1 MKCTRCGKEM
11 TIKPVQSGTDE
22 SGEPVFT
29 RYAFCYDCKIKVN
42 LDKQKE
48 RDTQKK
54 ATAEDVVETKTKRK
68 KKRGKKLPSV
78 SLPKRRGGRG
88 KTKARKERRGGGL
101 LKFLL
106 FLIVV
111 AVLGFAAY
119 TYRHPIAKFAQQMYD
134 KYMNQTEE
142 NQPEDSKNED
152 LNIDSGDDNNT
163 ATPQRMNRRIKLSR
177 QIKHKGAMEAVHRK
191 AVMIRHRI
199 LRRHL
204 LTGQRQ
210 SLHHSVYRITEDG
223 TCNV

>member
-22 SGEPVFT
+22 GGESVFT

-42 LDKQKE
+42 LDKKKE
-48 RDTQKK
+48 
-54 ATAEDVVETKTKRK
+54 TAEDVVETKTKK
-68 KKRGKKLPSV
+68 KKKKGKKLPSV

-88 KTKARKERRGGGL
+88 KTKTKKERRGGGL

-119 TYRHPIAKFAQQMYD
+119 TYRHPIAKFAQQMHD

-142 NQPEDSKNED
+142 NQPEDSKNND
-152 LNIDSGDDNNT
+152 LNMDSGNNNT
-163 ATPQRMNRRIKLSR
+163 TPDADTSDEPQNQTEPTDQTQGENGNNTPENSDDKTQDTPATPS
-177 QIKHKGAMEAVHRK
+177 
-191 AVMIRHRI
+191 
-199 LRRHL
+199 
-204 LTGQRQ
+204 
-210 SLHHSVYRITEDG
+210 DG
-223 TCNV
+223 TVTEP

>member
-22 SGEPVFT
+22 GGESVFT

-42 LDKQKE
+42 LDKKKE

-54 ATAEDVVETKTKRK
+54 VTAEDVVETKTKK
-68 KKRGKKLPSV
+68 KKKKGKKLPSV

-88 KTKARKERRGGGL
+88 KTKTKKERRGGGL

-119 TYRHPIAKFAQQMYD
+119 TYRHPIAKFAQQMHD

-142 NQPEDSKNED
+142 NQPEDSKNND
-152 LNIDSGDDNNT
+152 LN
-163 ATPQRMNRRIKLSR
+163 M
-177 QIKHKGAMEAVHRK
+177 
-191 AVMIRHRI
+191 
-199 LRRHL
+199 
-204 LTGQRQ
+204 
-210 SLHHSVYRITEDG
+210 
-223 TCNV
+223 

>member
-78 SLPKRRGGRG
+78 SLPKRRGG
-88 KTKARKERRGGGL
+88 GL

-163 ATPQRMNRRIKLSR
+163 ATPDSDTTDEPQN
-177 QIKHKGAMEAVHRK
+177 Q
-191 AVMIRHRI
+191 
-199 LRRHL
+199 
-204 LTGQRQ
+204 
-210 SLHHSVYRITEDG
+210 TEPADQTQGGNGSSTPESSDDKTQDTPATPSDG
-223 TCNV
+223 TATEPTS

>member
-54 ATAEDVVETKTKRK
+54 VTAEDVVETKTKRK

-78 SLPKRRGGRG
+78 SFPKRRGGRG

-152 LNIDSGDDNNT
+152 LNIDSGDNNNT
-163 ATPQRMNRRIKLSR
+163 ATPDSDTTDEPQN
-177 QIKHKGAMEAVHRK
+177 Q
-191 AVMIRHRI
+191 
-199 LRRHL
+199 
-204 LTGQRQ
+204 
-210 SLHHSVYRITEDG
+210 TEPVDQTQGDNGSSTPESSDDKTQDTQATPSDG
-223 TCNV
+223 TATEPTS

>member
-22 SGEPVFT
+22 GGEPVFT

-42 LDKQKE
+42 LDKKKE

-54 ATAEDVVETKTKRK
+54 VTAEDVVETKTKKK

-78 SLPKRRGGRG
+78 SLPK
-88 KTKARKERRGGGL
+88 RRGGGL

-119 TYRHPIAKFAQQMYD
+119 TYRHPIAKFAQQMHD

-142 NQPEDSKNED
+142 NQPEDSKNND
-152 LNIDSGDDNNT
+152 LNMDSGNNNT
-163 ATPQRMNRRIKLSR
+163 TPDADTSDEPQNQTEPTDQTQGENGNNTPENSDDKTQDTPATPS
-177 QIKHKGAMEAVHRK
+177 
-191 AVMIRHRI
+191 
-199 LRRHL
+199 
-204 LTGQRQ
+204 
-210 SLHHSVYRITEDG
+210 DG
-223 TCNV
+223 TVTEP

>member
-22 SGEPVFT
+22 GGESVFT

-42 LDKQKE
+42 LDKKKE

-54 ATAEDVVETKTKRK
+54 VTAEDVVETKTKK
-68 KKRGKKLPSV
+68 KKKGKKLPSV

-88 KTKARKERRGGGL
+88 KTKTKKERRGGGL

-119 TYRHPIAKFAQQMYD
+119 TYRHPIAKFAQQMHD

-142 NQPEDSKNED
+142 NQPEDSKNND
-152 LNIDSGDDNNT
+152 LNMDSGNNNT
-163 ATPQRMNRRIKLSR
+163 TPDADTSDEPQNQTEPTDQTQGENGNNTPENSDDKTQDTPATPS
-177 QIKHKGAMEAVHRK
+177 
-191 AVMIRHRI
+191 
-199 LRRHL
+199 
-204 LTGQRQ
+204 
-210 SLHHSVYRITEDG
+210 DG
-223 TCNV
+223 TVTEP

>member
-22 SGEPVFT
+22 GGESVFT

-42 LDKQKE
+42 LDKKKE

-54 ATAEDVVETKTKRK
+54 VTAEDVVETKTKK
-68 KKRGKKLPSV
+68 KKKKGKKLPSV
-78 SLPKRRGGRG
+78 SLPK
-88 KTKARKERRGGGL
+88 RRGGGL

-119 TYRHPIAKFAQQMYD
+119 TYRHPIAKFAQQMHD

-142 NQPEDSKNED
+142 NQPEDSKNND
-152 LNIDSGDDNNT
+152 LNMDSGNNNT
-163 ATPQRMNRRIKLSR
+163 TPDADTSDEPQNQTEPTDQTQGENGNNTPENSDDKTQDTPATPS
-177 QIKHKGAMEAVHRK
+177 
-191 AVMIRHRI
+191 
-199 LRRHL
+199 
-204 LTGQRQ
+204 
-210 SLHHSVYRITEDG
+210 DG
-223 TCNV
+223 TVTEP

>member
-22 SGEPVFT
+22 GGEPVFT

-42 LDKQKE
+42 LDKKKE

-54 ATAEDVVETKTKRK
+54 VTAEDVVETKTKKK

-78 SLPKRRGGRG
+78 SLPK
-88 KTKARKERRGGGL
+88 RRGGGL

-119 TYRHPIAKFAQQMYD
+119 TYRHPIAKFAQQMHD

-142 NQPEDSKNED
+142 NQPEDSKNND
-152 LNIDSGDDNNT
+152 LNMDSGNNNT
-163 ATPQRMNRRIKLSR
+163 TPDADTSDEPQNQTEPTDQTQGENGNGNNTPENSDDKTQDTPATPS
-177 QIKHKGAMEAVHRK
+177 
-191 AVMIRHRI
+191 
-199 LRRHL
+199 
-204 LTGQRQ
+204 
-210 SLHHSVYRITEDG
+210 DG
-223 TCNV
+223 TVTEP

>member
-101 LKFLL
+101 LK
-106 FLIVV
+106 
-111 AVLGFAAY
+111 VLTLSDRCCGTWICSIYLSASNCKI
-119 TYRHPIAKFAQQMYD
+119 R
-134 KYMNQTEE
+134 
-142 NQPEDSKNED
+142 
-152 LNIDSGDDNNT
+152 T
-163 ATPQRMNRRIKLSR
+163 AD
-177 QIKHKGAMEAVHRK
+177 V
-191 AVMIRHRI
+191 
-199 LRRHL
+199 
-204 LTGQRQ
+204 
-210 SLHHSVYRITEDG
+210 
-223 TCNV
+223 

>member
-42 LDKQKE
+42 LDKKKE
-48 RDTQKK
+48 RDPQKK
-54 ATAEDVVETKTKRK
+54 VTAEDVVETKTKKK

-88 KTKARKERRGGGL
+88 KTKTKKERRGGGL
-101 LKFLL
+101 LNFLL

-119 TYRHPIAKFAQQMYD
+119 IYRYPIAEFAQQMHD

-142 NQPEDSKNED
+142 NQPEDSKNNG
-152 LNIDSGDDNNT
+152 LNMDSGNNNITPDADTSDEPKNQTEPTDQTQGENGNNT
-163 ATPQRMNRRIKLSR
+163 PENSDNKTQDTPATPS
-177 QIKHKGAMEAVHRK
+177 
-191 AVMIRHRI
+191 
-199 LRRHL
+199 
-204 LTGQRQ
+204 
-210 SLHHSVYRITEDG
+210 DG
-223 TCNV
+223 TVTEP

>member
-22 SGEPVFT
+22 GGESVFT

-42 LDKQKE
+42 LDKKKE

-54 ATAEDVVETKTKRK
+54 VTAEDVVETKTKK
-68 KKRGKKLPSV
+68 KKKKGKKLPSV

-88 KTKARKERRGGGL
+88 KTKTKKERRGGGL

-119 TYRHPIAKFAQQMYD
+119 TYRHPIAKFAQQMHD

-142 NQPEDSKNED
+142 NQPEDSKNND
-152 LNIDSGDDNNT
+152 LNMDSGNNNT
-163 ATPQRMNRRIKLSR
+163 TPDADTSDEPQNQTEPTDQESAGSSPTESGRVWHYYR
-177 QIKHKGAMEAVHRK
+177 KHAGR
-191 AVMIRHRI
+191 
-199 LRRHL
+199 
-204 LTGQRQ
+204 
-210 SLHHSVYRITEDG
+210 SSCY
-223 TCNV
+223 

>member
-22 SGEPVFT
+22 GGESVFT

-42 LDKQKE
+42 LDKKKE

-54 ATAEDVVETKTKRK
+54 VTAEDVVETKTK
-68 KKRGKKLPSV
+68 
-78 SLPKRRGGRG
+78 
-88 KTKARKERRGGGL
+88 KERRGGGL

-119 TYRHPIAKFAQQMYD
+119 TYRHPIAKFAQQMHD

-142 NQPEDSKNED
+142 NQPEDSKNND
-152 LNIDSGDDNNT
+152 LNMDSGNNNT
-163 ATPQRMNRRIKLSR
+163 TPDADTSDEPQNQTEPTDQTQGENGNNTPENSDDKTQDTPATPS
-177 QIKHKGAMEAVHRK
+177 
-191 AVMIRHRI
+191 
-199 LRRHL
+199 
-204 LTGQRQ
+204 
-210 SLHHSVYRITEDG
+210 DG
-223 TCNV
+223 TVTEP

>member
-22 SGEPVFT
+22 GGESVFT

-42 LDKQKE
+42 LDKKKE

-54 ATAEDVVETKTKRK
+54 VTAEDVVETKTKK
-68 KKRGKKLPSV
+68 KKKKGKKLPSV

-88 KTKARKERRGGGL
+88 KTKSKRERPGGGW

-119 TYRHPIAKFAQQMYD
+119 TYRHPIAKFAQQMHD

-142 NQPEDSKNED
+142 NQPEDSKNND
-152 LNIDSGDDNNT
+152 LNMDSGNNNT
-163 ATPQRMNRRIKLSR
+163 TPDADTSDEPQNQTEPTDQTQGENGNNTPENSDDKTQDTPATPS
-177 QIKHKGAMEAVHRK
+177 
-191 AVMIRHRI
+191 
-199 LRRHL
+199 
-204 LTGQRQ
+204 
-210 SLHHSVYRITEDG
+210 DG
-223 TCNV
+223 TVTEP

>member
-88 KTKARKERRGGGL
+88 KTKTRKERRGGGL

-163 ATPQRMNRRIKLSR
+163 ATPDSDTTDEPQN
-177 QIKHKGAMEAVHRK
+177 QKGRMEAVHRK

-204 LTGQRQ
+204 LTGQQR
-210 SLHHSVYRITEDG
+210 SRHHSVYRITEDG